1 MVAEDSLFKAPT
13 ETVAKEELDDSTDE
27 DEGGVLVS
35 QEQLGNCQISGF
47 AGE

>member
-13 ETVAKEELDDSTDE
+13 ETVDSTDE
-27 DEGGVLVS
+27 DEGGVSVS